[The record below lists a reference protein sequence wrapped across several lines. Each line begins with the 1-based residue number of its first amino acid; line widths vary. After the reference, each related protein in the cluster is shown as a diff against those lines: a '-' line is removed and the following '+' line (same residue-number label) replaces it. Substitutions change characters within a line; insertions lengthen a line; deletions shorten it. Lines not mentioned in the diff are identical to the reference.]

1 MVQLSATTADYNE
14 LFEQMPLAA
23 ERLKV
28 IILTRMLRE
37 REDGDSSDRPV
48 SDSTRAAGEAE
59 VKELTRAAKA
69 QVRADKMGTHE
80 PQVRRKNSLE

>member
-37 REDGDSSDRPV
+37 RE
-48 SDSTRAAGEAE
+48 EAE

>member
-48 SDSTRAAGEAE
+48 SDSTRTAGEAE
-59 VKELTRAAKA
+59 VKERTRAAKA